1 MSLEFR
7 EQPGGTIYGLS
18 PAIYHI
24 RETSSSVR
32 AEANFRYVLKVY
44 IWSNDNPNNRPSL
57 SSPTFTLSKL
67 PDSNNVGVF
76 DISQL
81 IRSKLTFQEPSALL
95 NANSTQVNNSTAS
108 SDNTTGT
115 AVWVQAYASYT
126 SDASTASDVAGA
138 VRLSVRGFTQYSQGF
153 NSTHSSR
160 ATMSNFI
167 DGLVIPNS
175 LQFSASFLTATID
188 NLVIE
193 GEHGINYAI
202 DMTGKD
208 TTESTQS
215 LVHVL
220 LGSDLYGQSLEKRR
234 QDIAADSGTIE
245 SFSCVY
251 NYATKTNDTY
261 TIIAK
266 DSATE
271 KRRMAVEV
279 ACADRYT
286 QFFIGFLNR
295 FGAYDYIPALKARE
309 DSATFERR
317 EFKNS
322 YLTTAELAT
331 TYTTSEGTDR
341 IFEANGQQSITINTG
356 YQPEGIF
363 DMITDMMQSEKVF
376 LVDGTTIVPLIPS
389 SGEVAKQKHINN
401 KLVNYTLAFRVAN
414 DLKNMVTI

>member
-1 MSLEFR
+1 MTINQ
-7 EQPGGTIYGLS
+7 QPGGTIYALS
-18 PAIYHI
+18 PVIYHI
-24 RETSSSVR
+24 SDS
-32 AEANFRYVLKVY
+32 AYNEANFRYKLEVY
-44 IWSNDNPNNRPSL
+44 IWSGD
-57 SSPTFTLSKL
+57 SPGDKPGSATFTLSKL
-67 PDSNNVGVF
+67 PDSNNVGIF

-81 IRSKLTFQEPSALL
+81 IRSQLGFEEPDALL
-95 NANSTQVNNSTAS
+95 NANSSQVNN
-108 SDNTTGT
+108 NTTG
-115 AVWVQAYASYT
+115 AVWVQVTATYT
-126 SDASTASDVAGA
+126 SDDSTATPVDSGT
-138 VRLSVRGFTQYSQGF
+138 RLAVRGFSKYSQGV

-175 LQFSASFLTATID
+175 LQFTTSFLTATID

-193 GEHGINYAI
+193 GEHGIDYAI

-208 TTESTQS
+208 TTETTES

-220 LGSDLYGQSLEKRR
+220 LGSDLYGQTLEKRS
-234 QDIAADSGTIE
+234 QDIVADSGTVE

-251 NYATKTNDTY
+251 SYATQYNDTY

-266 DSATE
+266 DGAAE
-271 KRRMAVEV
+271 QRRMSVEV

-317 EFKNS
+317 EFNNS
-322 YLTTAELAT
+322 YLTTAALAVS
-331 TYTTSEGTDR
+331 YTDTEGTER
-341 IFEANGQQSITINTG
+341 IFEANGQESITINTG
-356 YQPEGIF
+356 YQPEDIWE
-363 DMITDMMQSEKVF
+363 MITDMMQSEKVF
-376 LVDGTTIVPLIPS
+376 LVDGTNITPLIPS
-389 SGEVAKQKHINN
+389 SGDVAKQKHINN

>member
-1 MSLEFR
+1 MTINQ
-7 EQPGGTIYGLS
+7 QPGGTIYALS
-18 PAIYHI
+18 PVIYHI
-24 RETSSSVR
+24 SDS
-32 AEANFRYVLKVY
+32 AYNEANFRYKLEVY
-44 IWSNDNPNNRPSL
+44 IWSGDNPSDKPGTA
-57 SSPTFTLSKL
+57 TFTLSKL
-67 PDSNNVGVF
+67 PDSNNVGIF

-81 IRSKLTFQEPSALL
+81 IRSQLGFEEPDALL
-95 NANSTQVNNSTAS
+95 NANSSQVNN
-108 SDNTTGT
+108 NTTG
-115 AVWVQAYASYT
+115 AVWVQVTATYT
-126 SDASTASDVAGA
+126 SDDSTATPVDSGT
-138 VRLSVRGFTQYSQGF
+138 RLAVRGFSKYSQGV

-167 DGLVIPNS
+167 DGIVIPNN
-175 LQFSASFLTATID
+175 LQFTTSFLTATID

-193 GEHGINYAI
+193 GEHGIDYAI

-208 TTESTQS
+208 TTETTES

-220 LGSDLYGQSLEKRR
+220 LGSDLYGQTLEKRR

-251 NYATKTNDTY
+251 SYATQYNDTY

-266 DSATE
+266 DGATE
-271 KRRMAVEV
+271 QRRMSVEV

-317 EFKNS
+317 EFNNS
-322 YLTTAELAT
+322 YLTTAALAVS
-331 TYTTSEGTDR
+331 YTDTEGTER
-341 IFEANGQQSITINTG
+341 IFEANGQESITINTG
-356 YQPEGIF
+356 YQPEDIWEV
-363 DMITDMMQSEKVF
+363 ITDMMQSEKVF
-376 LVDGTTIVPLIPS
+376 LVDGTNIVPLIPS
-389 SGEVAKQKHINN
+389 SGDVAKQKHINN

>member
-1 MSLEFR
+1 MTINQ
-7 EQPGGTIYGLS
+7 QPGGTIYALS
-18 PAIYHI
+18 PVIYHI
-24 RETSSSVR
+24 SDS
-32 AEANFRYVLKVY
+32 AYNEANFRYKLEVY
-44 IWSNDNPNNRPSL
+44 IWSGDNPSDKPGTA
-57 SSPTFTLSKL
+57 TFTLSKL
-67 PDSNNVGVF
+67 PDSNNVGIF

-81 IRSKLTFQEPSALL
+81 IRSQLGFEEPDALL
-95 NANSTQVNNSTAS
+95 NANSSQVNN
-108 SDNTTGT
+108 NTTG
-115 AVWVQAYASYT
+115 AVWVQVTATYT
-126 SDASTASDVAGA
+126 SDDSTATPVDSGT
-138 VRLSVRGFTQYSQGF
+138 RLAVRGFSKYSQGV

-175 LQFSASFLTATID
+175 LQFTTSFLTATID

-193 GEHGINYAI
+193 GEHGIDYAI

-208 TTESTQS
+208 TTETTES

-220 LGSDLYGQSLEKRR
+220 LGSDLYGQTLEKRR
-234 QDIAADSGTIE
+234 QDIVADSGTVE

-251 NYATKTNDTY
+251 SYATQYNDTY

-266 DSATE
+266 DGAAE
-271 KRRMAVEV
+271 QRRMSVEV

-317 EFKNS
+317 EFNNS
-322 YLTTAELAT
+322 YLTTAALAVS
-331 TYTTSEGTDR
+331 YTDTEGTER
-341 IFEANGQQSITINTG
+341 IFEANGQESITINTG
-356 YQPEGIF
+356 YQPEDIWE
-363 DMITDMMQSEKVF
+363 MITDMMQSEKVF
-376 LVDGTTIVPLIPS
+376 LVDGTTITPLIPS
-389 SGEVAKQKHINN
+389 SGDVAKQKHINN

>member
-1 MSLEFR
+1 MTINQ
-7 EQPGGTIYGLS
+7 QPGGTIYALS
-18 PAIYHI
+18 PVIYHI
-24 RETSSSVR
+24 SDSAYAET
-32 AEANFRYVLKVY
+32 NFRYKLEVY
-44 IWSNDNPNNRPSL
+44 IWSGDNPSDKPGTA
-57 SSPTFTLSKL
+57 TFTLSKL
-67 PDSNNVGVF
+67 PDSNNVGIF

-81 IRSKLTFQEPSALL
+81 IRSQLGFEEPDALL
-95 NANSTQVNNSTAS
+95 NANSSQVNN
-108 SDNTTGT
+108 NTTG
-115 AVWVQAYASYT
+115 AVWVQVTATYT
-126 SDASTASDVAGA
+126 SDDSTATPVDSGT
-138 VRLSVRGFTQYSQGF
+138 RLAVRGFTKYSQGV

-160 ATMSNFI
+160 ATMSNFV

-175 LQFSASFLTATID
+175 LQFTASFLTATID

-193 GEHGINYAI
+193 GEHGIDYAI

-208 TTESTQS
+208 TTETTES

-220 LGSDLYGQSLEKRR
+220 LGSDLYGQTLEKRR
-234 QDIAADSGTIE
+234 QDIIADSGTVE

-251 NYATKTNDTY
+251 NYATQYNDTY

-266 DSATE
+266 DGATE
-271 KRRMAVEV
+271 QRRMSVEV

-317 EFKNS
+317 EFNNS
-322 YLTTAELAT
+322 YLTTAALAVS
-331 TYTTSEGTDR
+331 YTDTEGTER
-341 IFEANGQQSITINTG
+341 IFEANGQESITINTG
-356 YQPEGIF
+356 YQPEDIWE
-363 DMITDMMQSEKVF
+363 MITDMMQSEKVF
-376 LVDGTTIVPLIPS
+376 LVDGTNIVPLIPS
-389 SGEVAKQKHINN
+389 SGDVAKQKHINN

>member
-1 MSLEFR
+1 MTINQ
-7 EQPGGTIYGLS
+7 QPGGTIYALS
-18 PAIYHI
+18 PVIYHI
-24 RETSSSVR
+24 SDSAYNET
-32 AEANFRYVLKVY
+32 NFRYKLEVY
-44 IWSNDNPNNRPSL
+44 IWEGDNPGDKPGTA
-57 SSPTFTLSKL
+57 TFTLTKL
-67 PDSNNVGVF
+67 PDSNNVGIF

-81 IRSKLTFQEPSALL
+81 IRSQLGFEEPDALL
-95 NANSTQVNNSTAS
+95 NANSSQVNN
-108 SDNTTGT
+108 NTTG
-115 AVWVQAYASYT
+115 AVWVQVTATYT
-126 SDASTASDVAGA
+126 SDDSTATPVDSGT
-138 VRLSVRGFTQYSQGF
+138 RLAVRGFSKYSQGV

-175 LQFSASFLTATID
+175 LQFTTSFLTATID

-193 GEHGINYAI
+193 GEHGIDYAI

-208 TTESTQS
+208 TTETTES

-220 LGSDLYGQSLEKRR
+220 LGSDIYGQTLEKRR
-234 QDIAADSGTIE
+234 QDIVADSGTVE

-251 NYATKTNDTY
+251 SYATQYNDTY

-266 DSATE
+266 DGAAE
-271 KRRMAVEV
+271 QRRMSVEV

-317 EFKNS
+317 EFNNS
-322 YLTTAELAT
+322 YLTTAETDAP
-331 TYTTSEGTDR
+331 TYTTSQGTER
-341 IFEANGQQSITINTG
+341 IFEANGQESITINTG
-356 YQPEGIF
+356 YQPEDIWE
-363 DMITDMMQSEKVF
+363 MITDMMQSEKVF
-376 LVDGTTIVPLIPS
+376 LVDGTNIVPLIPS
-389 SGEVAKQKHINN
+389 SGDVAKQKHINN

-414 DLKNMVTI
+414 DLKNQVTI

>member
-1 MSLEFR
+1 MTINQ
-7 EQPGGTIYGLS
+7 QPGGTIYALS
-18 PAIYHI
+18 PVIYHI
-24 RETSSSVR
+24 RDSAYAET
-32 AEANFRYVLKVY
+32 NFRYKLEVY
-44 IWSNDNPNNRPSL
+44 IWEGDNPGDKPGSA
-57 SSPTFTLSKL
+57 TYTLTKL
-67 PDSNNVGVF
+67 PDSNNVGIF

-81 IRSKLTFQEPSALL
+81 IRSQLGFEEPDALL
-95 NANSTQVNNSTAS
+95 NANSTQVNN
-108 SDNTTGT
+108 NTTG
-115 AVWVQAYASYT
+115 AVWVQVTATYT
-126 SDASTASDVAGA
+126 SDDSTATPVDSGT
-138 VRLSVRGFTQYSQGF
+138 RLAVRGFTKYSQGV

-167 DGLVIPNS
+167 DGLVIPNN
-175 LQFSASFLTATID
+175 LQFTTSFLTATID

-193 GEHGINYAI
+193 GEHGIDYAI

-208 TTESTQS
+208 TTETTES

-220 LGSDLYGQSLEKRR
+220 LGSDLYGQTLEKRR
-234 QDIAADSGTIE
+234 QDIIADSGTVE

-251 NYATKTNDTY
+251 SYATQYNDTY

-266 DSATE
+266 DGAAE
-271 KRRMAVEV
+271 QRRMSVEV

-317 EFKNS
+317 EFNNS
-322 YLTTAELAT
+322 YLTTAALAVS
-331 TYTTSEGTDR
+331 YTDTEGTER
-341 IFEANGQQSITINTG
+341 IFEANGQESITINTG
-356 YQPEGIF
+356 YQPEDIW

-376 LVDGTTIVPLIPS
+376 LVDGTNIVPLIPS
-389 SGEVAKQKHINN
+389 SGDVAKQKHINN

>member
-1 MSLEFR
+1 MTINQ
-7 EQPGGTIYGLS
+7 QPGGTIYALS
-18 PAIYHI
+18 PVIYHI
-24 RETSSSVR
+24 SDSAYAET
-32 AEANFRYVLKVY
+32 NFRYKLEVY
-44 IWSNDNPNNRPSL
+44 IWSGDNPSDKPGSA
-57 SSPTFTLSKL
+57 TYTLTKL
-67 PDSNNVGVF
+67 PDSNNVGIF

-81 IRSKLTFQEPSALL
+81 IRSQLGFEEPDALL
-95 NANSTQVNNSTAS
+95 NAGGGPVKN
-108 SDNTTGT
+108 NTTG
-115 AVWVQAYASYT
+115 AVWVQCTATYT
-126 SDASTASDVAGA
+126 SDDSTATPVDSGT
-138 VRLSVRGFTQYSQGF
+138 RLAVRGFSKYSQGV

-175 LQFSASFLTATID
+175 LQFTTSFLTATID

-193 GEHGINYAI
+193 GEHGIDYAI

-208 TTESTQS
+208 TTETTES

-220 LGSDLYGQSLEKRR
+220 LGSDLYGQTLEKRR
-234 QDIAADSGTIE
+234 QDIIADSGTVE

-251 NYATKTNDTY
+251 SYATQYNDTY

-266 DSATE
+266 DGAAE
-271 KRRMAVEV
+271 QRRMSVEV

-317 EFKNS
+317 EFNNS
-322 YLTTAELAT
+322 YLTTAALAVS
-331 TYTTSEGTDR
+331 YTDTEGTER
-341 IFEANGQQSITINTG
+341 IFEANGQESITINTG
-356 YQPEGIF
+356 YQPEDIWE
-363 DMITDMMQSEKVF
+363 MITDMMQSEKVF
-376 LVDGTTIVPLIPS
+376 LVDGTNIVPLIPS
-389 SGEVAKQKHINN
+389 SGDVAKQKHINN